1 MAEGFTITLPSGDTR
16 VGTVWFP
23 PLTLITYSAAA
34 GSLSMSTS
42 VISIPSRASWAL
54 SRLQNAHHWV
64 VYMVSGADTCCLLH
78 PCETPVPAVATP
90 NHVQPFP
97 CRPPALR

>member
-1 MAEGFTITLPSGDTR
+1 MERHWYTRVPGIQLAAGVPASRFFTWMADGFTITLPSGKTT
-16 VGTVWFP
+16 VGTVWLP

-34 GSLSMSTS
+34 GSRSMSTS

-64 VYMVSGADTCCLLH
+64 VYMVSGADT
-78 PCETPVPAVATP
+78 
-90 NHVQPFP
+90 
-97 CRPPALR
+97 